1 VLTVALITRGSPT
14 QITGGHLYQH
24 HLAMQAAAHDATIHF
39 VQARGARNPF
49 ASHSDIVVVDSI
61 TAWSVA
67 PWATLHP
74 PPVPLVAIVHQRPGG
89 PRSRWAHRV
98 QAALDRTL
106 YRQCDLLITPSSS
119 LADRLV
125 SDHRQTAARITV
137 IEPGSDLSDAS
148 ETTFDLR
155 MGRRTAFLSVSNW
168 LPDKGVLE
176 LLDAVAAAPH
186 DHVTLH
192 LVGRKDV
199 DPDYTRRVRA
209 RLRHGD
215 LRDRVV
221 VHGALAQHDV
231 AALHAGADVFAL
243 PSYAETY
250 GMSVAEALRA
260 GLPVIAWRAGNVPSL
275 VEHGCDGLL
284 VEPGDVR
291 GLTAAVRRLAADE
304 RLRSQMSQT
313 ARERAAGRPT
323 WADTAATFF
332 STLHR
337 LANRHG

>member
-1 VLTVALITRGSPT
+1 MLTVALITRGSPT

-24 HLAMQAAAHDATIHF
+24 HLATRATQHDAAIGF

-49 ASHSDIVVVDSI
+49 AAHSDIAVVDSI

-67 PWATLHP
+67 PWATFRRPH
-74 PPVPLVAIVHQRPGG
+74 VPLVAIVHQPPGG

-98 QAALDRTL
+98 QAALDRTM
-106 YRQCDLLITPSSS
+106 YRRCDLLITPSPY

-125 SDHRQTAARITV
+125 SDHRQAAARIIV
-137 IEPGSDLSDAS
+137 IEPGSDLPGAPAISP
-148 ETTFDLR
+148 DLR
-155 MGRRTAFLSVSNW
+155 MGRRTALLSVGNW

-176 LLDAVAAAPH
+176 LLDAVAATPH

-192 LVGRKDV
+192 LVGRNDV

-209 RLRHGD
+209 RLQHGD
-215 LRDRVV
+215 LGDRVV
-221 VHGALAQHDV
+221 IHGPVVQHDL

-243 PSYAETY
+243 ASYAETY
-250 GMSVAEALRA
+250 GMAVAEALRA
-260 GLPVIAWRAGNVPSL
+260 GLPVIACRVGNLPSL

-284 VEPGDVR
+284 VAPGDVL
-291 GLTAAVRRLAADE
+291 GLTTAVRQLADDD

-313 ARERAAGRPT
+313 ARVRAACRPT
-323 WADTAATFF
+323 WADTAAAFF
-332 STLHR
+332 NALHR
-337 LANRHG
+337 LAHRHG